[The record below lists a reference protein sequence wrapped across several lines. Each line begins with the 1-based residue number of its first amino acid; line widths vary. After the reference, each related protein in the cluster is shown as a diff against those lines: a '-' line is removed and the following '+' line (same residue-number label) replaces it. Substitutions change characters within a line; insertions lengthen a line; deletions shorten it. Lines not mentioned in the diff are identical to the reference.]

1 MSTRWHIVGRTTGW
15 RSTLFVTL
23 TLLIS
28 YAWLCWPLISSLT
41 VPARDELT
49 REFPFVLC
57 ALLTLTC
64 LVGFGLWL
72 DVERHLANV
81 APIPLLVGIG
91 LGIRLLLTPGAS
103 GIEPVFWIPML
114 AGLVLGS
121 AAGWITGVA
130 TMCLIALATGNV
142 AAPLLG
148 QLIVMGTWGVVGG
161 WLHRLRTLWAWLAS
175 IIAMLPLGVLT
186 GVALNLMGW
195 ASEGATDTNS
205 FVPGLGAVDT
215 LARIWQYTLDT
226 SAAYDGVRVVTNMCC
241 MLVAGIP
248 MLRFFRSAYWAAEP
262 EWVDEVSPPPTIA
275 PSALTRRRRSALV
288 DSIWD
293 STKENAS

>member
-1 MSTRWHIVGRTTGW
+1 MSTRWRIVGRTTGW

-23 TLLIS
+23 ALLVG

-41 VPARDELT
+41 VPNREQLN

-72 DVERHLANV
+72 DMGRRLANV

-91 LGIRLLLTPGAS
+91 LGARLLLSPGSS

-114 AGLVLGS
+114 AGLALGS

-130 TMCLIALATGNV
+130 TMCLIALAMGNV
-142 AAPLLG
+142 TTPLLG

-175 IIAMLPLGVLT
+175 LAAMLPLGVLT
-186 GVALNLMGW
+186 GLSLNIMGW
-195 ASEGATDTNS
+195 ASEGASDTNS
-205 FVPGLGAVDT
+205 FVPGLGPVDT
-215 LARIWQYTLDT
+215 FARIWQYTLDT
-226 SAAYDGVRVVTNMCC
+226 SAAYDTVRVITNMCC

-248 MLRFFRSAYWAAEP
+248 LLRFLRCAYWAAEP
-262 EWVDEVSPPPTIA
+262 EWVEEVNPPPTIA
-275 PSALTRRRRSALV
+275 PSALARRRRSALLH
-288 DSIWD
+288 SIWD